1 MKVWILKIIEEE
13 LHDQFDGL
21 GGPVELEIF
30 KAIFIL
36 KEKSINT
43 LNKILDSKKFLQIEI
58 GGLLDEQKQEL
69 IKNGYVRNNDFIYSL
84 YEEEVI

>member
-1 MKVWILKIIEEE
+1 MKVWVLKIIAEE

-21 GGPVELEIF
+21 GGEVEVEAF

-36 KEKSINT
+36 KDNSTKT
-43 LNKILDSKKFLQIEI
+43 LNKVLDSKKFYQIEI